1 MQTATAKRRDVSHY
15 TDTELVDLV
24 RGGNGDA
31 FRAIMQRY
39 NQRLYRVAR
48 GIVRDEA
55 EAEDVLQEAYMRGFA
70 ALREFRGDSGLAT
83 WLTRIVMNEAFGRMR
98 RRRPTE
104 ALESLDRA
112 IEQGDTRVIMFPGV
126 HATPS
131 PEVAA
136 ARAEVRRI
144 FEHAIDELPE
154 TFRLVFLMHDVEELS
169 IEETAAQLDIR
180 PETVKTR
187 LHRARKLLRQHLDA
201 KLASV
206 LKDPSRSRARA
217 APVSPT
223 ASWRGWVWPT
233 GPAEGPPREW
243 CRERHRSW
251 LRGSGDNDGTCREG
265 LHALPGRFAPLGP
278 EEAARYL
285 AEVPGWTL
293 ADEASAIKRTYRFGN
308 FREALAFAD
317 RVGALAE
324 SEGHHPDIC
333 FGWGYAKVS
342 LQTKKIKGLHE
353 TTSSWPRRSIGQ
365 RQPDRRTRAQGRRL
379 RSARCPGLSAIGAI
393 SGEYQ
398 TRAAIAPWQRQPP
411 PLRAPGTAIRR
422 RASSRA

>member
-1 MQTATAKRRDVSHY
+1 MHTATAKRRDVSHC

-70 ALREFRGDSGLAT
+70 AFREFRGDSGLAT

-104 ALESLDRA
+104 ELESLDRA

-126 HATPS
+126 HATQS

-144 FEHAIDELPE
+144 LEHAIDELPE
-154 TFRLVFLMHDVEELS
+154 TFRLVFLMRDVEELS

-187 LHRARKLLRQHLDA
+187 LHRARKLLRQHLDE

-206 LKDPSRSRARA
+206 LKDTFPFEGARCA
-217 APVSPT
+217 RIT
-223 ASWRGWVWPT
+223 
-233 GPAEGPPREW
+233 
-243 CRERHRSW
+243 
-251 LRGSGDNDGTCREG
+251 DGVMAR
-265 LHALPGRFAPLGP
+265 LG
-278 EEAARYL
+278 
-285 AEVPGWTL
+285 L
-293 ADEASAIKRTYRFGN
+293 ADR
-308 FREALAFAD
+308 
-317 RVGALAE
+317 
-324 SEGHHPDIC
+324 
-333 FGWGYAKVS
+333 
-342 LQTKKIKGLHE
+342 
-353 TTSSWPRRSIGQ
+353 
-365 RQPDRRTRAQGRRL
+365 
-379 RSARCPGLSAIGAI
+379 
-393 SGEYQ
+393 
-398 TRAAIAPWQRQPP
+398 
-411 PLRAPGTAIRR
+411 
-422 RASSRA
+422 SSRGPS